1 MLGLV
6 ILGAVFIGY
15 SLVAGRLERWSI
27 TAPMVF
33 VAAGAL
39 IGPAGLGMFDVSLDT
54 EVAKVVTEVTLAV
67 LLFADAATLRWK
79 NLRLDPGLPARL
91 LLIGFPLTVIA
102 GTLTA
107 AWLVPG
113 LTWAAAAL
121 VASILAPTDAALGL
135 GVFSDRSVPGR
146 IRRALNVES
155 GLNDGLATPLVT
167 LFLAIVVSEVGAGP
181 EDWLTES
188 ITDLGVAI
196 VVAVV
201 VGFGSGR
208 LLVVARRRGWTSET
222 SDRLAVM
229 TTAFVSYLAAVSFGG
244 NGFVAAFVGGI
255 LFAAATRG
263 QMVEATLFTEDVGL
277 FLSFLVWSLFGAAL
291 VGPVITSQIDPV
303 AIAYAVLSLTV
314 IRMVPVAVA
323 LAGTGLR
330 PASPAFMGWF
340 GPRGLASVVFTIIA
354 FETLEGTGLAIEE
367 LVEVAT
373 WTILLSV
380 LAHGLTARPLAAWY
394 GRAVADGDAE
404 KASPHDHM
412 EEPIPRKL

>member
-39 IGPAGLGMFDVSLDT
+39 IGPAGIGVLDVGLDT
-54 EVAKVVTEVTLAV
+54 EVAKVITELTLGV
-67 LLFADAATLRWK
+67 LLFADAATLRWRD
-79 NLRLDPGLPARL
+79 LRLDPGLPARL
-91 LLIGFPLTVIA
+91 LLIGFPLTVVA

-113 LTWAAAAL
+113 LGWAAAAL

-167 LFLAIVVSEVGAGP
+167 LFLAVVVSEVGAGP
-181 EDWLTES
+181 EDWVTES
-188 ITDLGVAI
+188 LTDLGVAI
-196 VVAVV
+196 AVAVV
-201 VGFGSGR
+201 IGLGSGR
-208 LLVVARRRGWTSET
+208 LLVGARRRGWTSET

-229 TTAFVSYLAAVSFGG
+229 AIALVSYLAAVSLGG
-244 NGFVAAFVGGI
+244 NGFVAAFAGGI
-255 LFAAATRG
+255 FFAAATRTRL
-263 QMVEATLFTEDVGL
+263 VEATLFTEDVGL

-291 VGPVITSQIDPV
+291 VGPILTGPIDLA
-303 AIAYAVLSLTV
+303 AIGYAILSLTL
-314 IRMVPVAVA
+314 IRMVPVAIA
-323 LAGTGLR
+323 MSGTGLR
-330 PASPAFMGWF
+330 PSSTAFMGWF

-354 FETLEGTGLAIEE
+354 FEDLEGSGLAVER

-380 LAHGLTARPLAAWY
+380 VAHGLTARPLAAAY
-394 GRAVADGDAE
+394 GRSVADGGAE
-404 KASPHDHM
+404 TASPDEDM
-412 EEPIPRKL
+412 EEPRPRRL

>member
-33 VAAGAL
+33 VAAGAV
-39 IGPAGLGMFDVSLDT
+39 IGPAGIGVLDVGLDT
-54 EVAKVVTEVTLAV
+54 EVAKVVTELTLGV
-67 LLFADAATLRWK
+67 LLFADAATLRWRD
-79 NLRLDPGLPARL
+79 LRLDPGLPARL
-91 LLIGFPLTVIA
+91 LLIGFPLTVVA

-107 AWLVPG
+107 GWLVPG
-113 LTWAAAAL
+113 LGWAAAAL

-135 GVFSDRSVPGR
+135 GVFSDRSVPRR

-167 LFLAIVVSEVGAGP
+167 LFLAVVVSEVGAGP
-181 EDWLTES
+181 QDWLTES
-188 ITDLGVAI
+188 LTDLVVAI

-201 VGFGSGR
+201 MGLGSGR
-208 LLVVARRRGWTSET
+208 LLVGARRRGWTSAT

-229 TTAFVSYLAAVSFGG
+229 AIALVSYLAAVSLGG
-244 NGFVAAFVGGI
+244 NGFVAAFAGGI
-255 LFAAATRG
+255 FFAAATRSRL
-263 QMVEATLFTEDVGL
+263 VEATLFTEDVGL

-291 VGPVITSQIDPV
+291 VGPILTGPIDLA
-303 AIAYAVLSLTV
+303 AIGYAILSLTL
-314 IRMVPVAVA
+314 IRMVPVAIA
-323 LAGTGLR
+323 MSGAGLR
-330 PASPAFMGWF
+330 PSSTAFMGWF

-354 FETLEGTGLAIEE
+354 FEALEGSGLAVER

-380 LAHGLTARPLAAWY
+380 VAHGLTARPLAAAY
-394 GRAVADGDAE
+394 GRSVADGGAE
-404 KASPHDHM
+404 TASPEEDM
-412 EEPIPRKL
+412 EEPRPRRL

>member
-1 MLGLV
+1 M
-6 ILGAVFIGY
+6 
-15 SLVAGRLERWSI
+15 
-27 TAPMVF
+27 
-33 VAAGAL
+33 
-39 IGPAGLGMFDVSLDT
+39 
-54 EVAKVVTEVTLAV
+54 
-67 LLFADAATLRWK
+67 
-79 NLRLDPGLPARL
+79 

-229 TTAFVSYLAAVSFGG
+229 TTAFVSYIAAVSFGG

-263 QMVEATLFTEDVGL
+263 QLVEATLFTEDVGL

-291 VGPVITSQIDPV
+291 VGPVLTSQIDPV

-314 IRMVPVAVA
+314 IRMVPVALA
-323 LAGTGLR
+323 LTGTGLR
-330 PASPAFMGWF
+330 PASTAFMGWF

-380 LAHGLTARPLAAWY
+380 LAHGLTRAAVGREVRPCRCRWRRRERIALRPHGGTRPAA
-394 GRAVADGDAE
+394 AVRV
-404 KASPHDHM
+404 S
-412 EEPIPRKL
+412 

>member
-6 ILGAVFIGY
+6 ILGTVFIGY

-39 IGPAGLGMFDVSLDT
+39 IGPAGIGVFDIGLDT
-54 EVAKVVTEVTLAV
+54 EVAKVVTELTLGV

-79 NLRLDPGLPARL
+79 DLRLDPGLPARL

-107 AWLVPG
+107 GWLVPG
-113 LTWAAAAL
+113 LGWAAAAL

-167 LFLAIVVSEVGAGP
+167 LFLAVVVSEVGAGP
-181 EDWLTES
+181 EDWVTES
-188 ITDLGVAI
+188 LTDLGVAL

-201 VGFGSGR
+201 IGLGSGR
-208 LLVVARRRGWTSET
+208 LLVGARRRGWTSET

-229 TTAFVSYLAAVSFGG
+229 TIALVSYLAAVSLGG
-244 NGFVAAFVGGI
+244 NGFVAAFAAGI
-255 LFAAATRG
+255 FFAAATRARL
-263 QMVEATLFTEDVGL
+263 VEATLFTEDVGL

-291 VGPVITSQIDPV
+291 VGPILTSPV
-303 AIAYAVLSLTV
+303 DLAAIGYAILSLTL
-314 IRMVPVAVA
+314 IRMVPVAIA
-323 LAGTGLR
+323 MSGTGLR
-330 PASPAFMGWF
+330 PSSTAFMGWF

-354 FETLEGTGLAIEE
+354 FETLEGSGLAVER

-380 LAHGLTARPLAAWY
+380 VAHGLTARPLAAAY
-394 GRAVADGDAE
+394 GRSVADGGAE
-404 KASPHDHM
+404 TASPEEDM
-412 EEPIPRKL
+412 EEPRPRRL

>member
-39 IGPAGLGMFDVSLDT
+39 IGEAGIGVLHVGLDT
-54 EVAKVVTEVTLAV
+54 EVAKVVTELTLGV
-67 LLFADAATLRWK
+67 LLFADAATLRWRD
-79 NLRLDPGLPARL
+79 LRLDPGLPARL
-91 LLIGFPLTVIA
+91 LLIGFPLTVVA

-107 AWLVPG
+107 GWLVPG
-113 LTWAAAAL
+113 LGWAAAAL

-146 IRRALNVES
+146 IRWALNVES

-167 LFLAIVVSEVGAGP
+167 LFLAVVVSEVGAGP
-181 EDWLTES
+181 EDWVTES
-188 ITDLGVAI
+188 LTDLGVAM

-201 VGFGSGR
+201 VGLGSGR
-208 LLVVARRRGWTSET
+208 LLVGARRRGWTSET

-229 TTAFVSYLAAVSFGG
+229 AIALVSHLAAVSVGG
-244 NGFVAAFVGGI
+244 NGFVAAFAAGI
-255 LFAAATRG
+255 FFAAATRAR
-263 QMVEATLFTEDVGL
+263 MVEATLFTEDIGL

-291 VGPVITSQIDPV
+291 VGPILTGPIDV
-303 AIAYAVLSLTV
+303 SAIGYAILSLTL
-314 IRMVPVAVA
+314 IRMVPVAIA
-323 LAGTGLR
+323 MSGTGLR
-330 PASPAFMGWF
+330 PSSTAFMGWF

-354 FETLEGTGLAIEE
+354 FEALEGSGLAVER

-373 WTILLSV
+373 WTILFSV
-380 LAHGLTARPLAAWY
+380 VAHGVTARPLAAAY
-394 GRAVADGDAE
+394 GRSVADGGAE
-404 KASPHDHM
+404 TASPEEDM
-412 EEPIPRKL
+412 EEPRPRRL